1 MVAARV
7 GYQFRHLTNKKDIGG
22 NREKNQI
29 LGMVGDD
36 AEDPE
41 MQVYVDLFRKL
52 DEKRQG
58 LDFEINDILV
68 ELDTVAS
75 FEELEHKKIEDIP
88 EESLVGKLI

>member
-1 MVAARV
+1 
-7 GYQFRHLTNKKDIGG
+7 
-22 NREKNQI
+22 
-29 LGMVGDD
+29 MVGDD

-58 LDFEINDILV
+58 LDFEINDILG

-75 FEELEHKKIEDIP
+75 FDELENKKIEDIP
-88 EESLVGKLI
+88 KESLVG